1 MANMPLT
8 SKQMSL
14 EAVEIFRDAFE
25 GSLRR
30 WLVTL
35 GDAPSVCLALDQ
47 VGVWPERKASN
58 LPNTY
63 FIKAKD
69 ELDAYMKARKMEA
82 ENNER
87 D

>member
-1 MANMPLT
+1 MIEMLNE
-8 SKQMSL
+8 SFR
-14 EAVEIFRDAFE
+14 EAVDEP
-25 GSLRR
+25 LRR
-30 WLVTL
+30 WVVVL

-58 LPNTY
+58 VPNTY

-82 ENNER
+82 E
-87 D
+87 DK